1 MEEIIGFA
9 LLLDIEP
16 LWYSI
21 CLWILYKCFFTIK
34 NVWWNV
40 AIFIAAE
47 ILVAAMNLKFAQKMI
62 G

>member
-21 CLWILYKCFFTIK
+21 CLWILYKCFFKIK
-34 NVWWNV
+34 NLLWNV
-40 AIFIAAE
+40 AILISAE
-47 ILVAAMNLKFAQKMI
+47 ILVSAKNFKFAQKMI